1 MADQLQIRRG
11 STAQN
16 NAFTG
21 AQGELTMDTDL
32 KQVRVHDN
40 ITPGGFAL
48 ASQTQVFNGT
58 FYFNDNT
65 SGGST
70 ANAYILAPKV
80 NTLAPTQYLDG
91 VQLGFTTGNANTGPS
106 TATFNGLGVK
116 SLKYRGGI
124 DPAAGD
130 IFGRVYLIYDSAN
143 DWFEIQRKA
152 VAPPPQ
158 IRNLTGAVSSNNLVA
173 SVPAQTVDFRGSP
186 LTNGTTTS
194 ITFTSGLSITAPAG
208 ATLGT
213 TSGALSRIVV
223 LALNNA
229 GTVVLGLTN
238 ANNNV
243 LSFDETE
250 LVATTA
256 ISAGATSANVVYSA
270 AGLSN
275 VPYRVIGYIESTQAT
290 AGTWAA
296 SPSKVQGQGGQAI
309 IVPTQARIVSGA
321 LQSTA
326 SGTAIDFTGIPSWV
340 KRITVMLSAV
350 STNGT
355 SIVQIRIGSSGGI
368 ESAGYIG
375 SVLTSSGASVSNS
388 AISTGIPLDGAMA
401 ATYSFNGVIELN
413 NIGGN
418 TWVFL
423 GGVSESSLT
432 RSNYASGA
440 KTLAGVLDRV
450 RLTTVSGTDSFDAGS
465 INIIYEG

>member
-1 MADQLQIRRG
+1 MASQLQIRRG
-11 STAQN
+11 TTAFN
-16 NAFTG
+16 NTFTG

-32 KQVRVHDN
+32 KQVRIHDN
-40 ITPGGFAL
+40 FTPGGFAL

-65 SGGST
+65 SGGS
-70 ANAYILAPKV
+70 ASNAYILAPKA
-80 NTLAPTQYLDG
+80 NTLSPTQYLDG
-91 VQLGFTTGNANTGPS
+91 IQLGFTTNNANSGPS

-158 IRNLTGAVSSNNLVA
+158 IRNLTGTVGSNALVA
-173 SVPAQTVDFRGSP
+173 GVPAQTVDFRGTP
-186 LTNGTTTS
+186 VTNGTTTS
-194 ITFTSGLSITAPAG
+194 ITFTTALSITAPSG

-213 TSGALSRIVV
+213 TSGVLSRIVV

-238 ANNNV
+238 ANNNT
-243 LSFDETE
+243 LSFDETD

-256 ISAGATSANVVYSA
+256 IGAGSTSANVVYSA

-296 SPSKVQGQGGQAI
+296 SPSKVVGQGGQALI
-309 IVPTQARIVSGA
+309 LPPSNRFISAAAQN
-321 LQSTA
+321 ST
-326 SGTAIDFTGIPSWV
+326 SGTSIDFTGIPSWV
-340 KRITVMLSAV
+340 KRITVSFSGM
-350 STNGT
+350 STSGT
-355 SIVQIRIGSSGGI
+355 SLPLIQVG
-368 ESAGYIG
+368 AG
-375 SVLTSSGASVSNS
+375 SVLTTGYSCVSSSLSPAGSSASFTNG
-388 AISTGIPLDGAMA
+388 ISLVPSGHTAALTYYGTVVFSLVTGNVWA
-401 ATYSFNGVIELN
+401 ASGSLALPGVAS
-413 NIGGN
+413 
-418 TWVFL
+418 TFTA
-423 GGVSESSLT
+423 GGV
-432 RSNYASGA
+432 
-440 KTLAGVLDRV
+440 TLAGALDRV
-450 RLTTVSGTDSFDAGS
+450 RITTAGGTDTFDAGV
-465 INIIYEG
+465 INISYEG